1 MKQTLGLATFFL
13 GLITVLNGVGGV
25 DASTTNFELAI
36 STTIAVVGIAIMALG
51 TVYFSKEA
59 K

>member
-1 MKQTLGLATFFL
+1 MKTLGFLTFFL

-25 DASTTNFELAI
+25 DASTNNFELAI
-36 STTIAVVGIAIMALG
+36 STTVAVVGIAIMALA
-51 TVYFSKEA
+51 TTYFKEA